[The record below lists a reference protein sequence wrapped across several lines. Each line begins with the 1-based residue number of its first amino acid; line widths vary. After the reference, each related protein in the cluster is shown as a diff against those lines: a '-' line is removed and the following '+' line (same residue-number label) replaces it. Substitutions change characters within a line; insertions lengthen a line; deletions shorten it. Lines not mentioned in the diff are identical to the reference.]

1 MASDGPFRAE
11 GDLRAYAHMSYDDG
25 MNVDRLSVTVPAELG
40 AELRRVA
47 QHRRDSVS
55 NLVSEAIARE
65 LRLLAL
71 DDALRL
77 ADAQFGPVPEAD
89 VAKAMQ
95 ALVPAAPVV

>member
-1 MASDGPFRAE
+1 
-11 GDLRAYAHMSYDDG
+11 MSYDDG

-47 QHRRDSVS
+47 QHRGDSVS
-55 NLVSEAIARE
+55 NLVSEAIGRG

-77 ADAQFGPVPEAD
+77 ADAKFGPVPEAE

-95 ALVPAAPVV
+95 ALLPTAPVV